1 MAVFVCG
8 GKTIMKDK
16 KSGVKFGIWI
26 PPFPSWSVIKNR
38 VQQIESLGFDSIFM
52 VDHFA
57 HSTCVNSPWMEAW
70 TLLAGMAACT
80 SCIKVGTLVTNFI
93 YRNPALLAKQA
104 LTLENISG
112 GRLILGI
119 GAGSPQDLSHPM
131 TGVDP
136 WPNPERVSRFEEI
149 VTILD
154 QMLSNPVSTYTGKY
168 YKVKGAVM
176 LPPPVQQP
184 RPPLMIAAQGPRML
198 KIAASYAD
206 NWNSLVGF
214 KYSSVEAL
222 GLVRDNNKR
231 ISEMAIAQGRDP
243 EDITRSFAIGMT
255 VDKPFQSIAAFQDFI
270 CRYIEVGIEEF
281 MLGYWLDDDIPDP
294 IPLEHINSLDLLERI
309 AVDVLP
315 EYKRLE

>member
-1 MAVFVCG
+1 
-8 GKTIMKDK
+8 MKNK
-16 KSGVKFGIWI
+16 KSGVKFGIWL
-26 PPFPSWSVIKNR
+26 PPFPSWPVLKDRI
-38 VQQIESLGFDSIFM
+38 QQIENLGYDSIWM

-57 HSTCVNSPWMEAW
+57 HSIFLNSPWMEGW

-80 SCIKVGTLVTNFI
+80 SSLKVGTLVTNFI

-104 LTLENISG
+104 LTLDNISE
-112 GRLILGI
+112 GRLTLGI
-119 GAGSPQDLSHPM
+119 GAGSPHDLSHPM

-168 YKVKGAVM
+168 YSVKEAIM
-176 LPPPVQQP
+176 LPPPIQQP

-198 KIAASYAD
+198 KIAATYAD
-206 NWNSLVGF
+206 NWNSLAGF
-214 KYSSVEAL
+214 KYSSEEAL

-231 ISEMAIAQGRDP
+231 ISELAMARGRDP
-243 EDITRSFAIGMT
+243 DDIIRSFAIGMT
-255 VDKPFQSIAAFQDFI
+255 VDKPFQSLTAFQDFI
-270 CRYIEVGIEEF
+270 DRYIEVGIEEF
-281 MLGYWLDDDIPDP
+281 MLGYWLDDDIPDLAP
-294 IPLEHINSLDLLERI
+294 IEHINSQDLLARI

-315 EYKRLE
+315 EYKQIG